1 MVLACLAP
9 SKLVKAEEHDTID
22 YTSFSRD
29 YFKLQKQSL
38 FA

>member
-9 SKLVKAEEHDTID
+9 SKLMKAEEHDTID

-29 YFKLQKQSL
+29 YKLQKQSL
-38 FA
+38 FAW